1 MRSCR
6 NWIPVL
12 AVGLACLAAMERF
25 ALADAPP
32 GVVVAYSPAKSRQYL
47 GSPSLV
53 ALSDTEYVLT
63 HDFFG
68 PGSTRDRTWVYGSTD
83 RGQTW
88 EKRAEIVGQWWSTLF
103 LHRNNLYLMGTSKE
117 YGFCVIRRSSD
128 GGRTWTTPD
137 SPGTGLLHGDGK
149 YHTAPMPVV
158 YHGGR
163 IWRTMEDAQGPGGWG
178 HHFRAFVM
186 SAPIE
191 SDLLNAANWTSTN
204 RIGRNPDWLDGKFY
218 GWLEG
223 NLVVLPDGGLGNLLR
238 VDTKQFPEYG
248 ALLRVSPKGDQLTF
262 DPASDITPLSGG
274 AKKFTIRRDEATGTY
289 LTLANAVPEA
299 ERKGYPGKHRN
310 HLVLMTSKDL
320 RNWTERKTI
329 LTHPDVEKHGFQ
341 YVDWQ
346 FAGNDLIAAVRT
358 AFDDDQGGAHNQHDS
373 NYILFVRIPDYRA
386 AAGLPVA
393 QADLELRAPAGGSE
407 IVVKT
412 TARLAG
418 AIDSLTWNGKEFLDS
433 FDHGRQLQSATNY
446 DAGVTPIRAETF
458 NPTEAGSKSDWR
470 GPRSTSFLL
479 ESKIEGTRLTTRS
492 RMAFWLLPGET
503 SSGQPA
509 RNTTALSQ
517 HLVEKRVTLGAGG
530 QAHAIGY
537 EVTFLLADGRPF
549 ASEGHTHGVFE
560 ALTGYMPAEFSVF
573 EVLPAGSTEPQPVDD
588 GPGEQSHPLLFST
601 PDGRYA
607 MGIFAAERMS
617 GLAGPTFGR
626 FRFPG
631 EKVVKWNCVYRTT
644 SAEPLARTSFQFPM
658 TVAVGDRETV
668 VRTMLAVR
676 DNLESK

>member
-1 MRSCR
+1 MRLLQ
-6 NWIPVL
+6 VL
-12 AVGLACLAAMERF
+12 PIAVAAILSPTLLWPIRVE
-25 ALADAPP
+25 AAEPP
-32 GVVVAYSPAKSRQYL
+32 GVVVTYSPAATKQYL

-53 ALSDTEYVLT
+53 ALSEQEYVLS

-68 PGSTRDRTWVYGSTD
+68 PGSTRDRTCVYGSMD
-83 RGQTW
+83 QGKTW
-88 EKRAEIVGQWWSTLF
+88 QKRAEIVGQWWSTLF

-128 GGRTWTTPD
+128 GGRTWTKPD

-149 YHTAPMPVV
+149 YHTAPVPVV

-191 SDLLNAANWTSTN
+191 SDLLNAANWTSSN

-223 NLVVLPDGGLGNLLR
+223 NLVVLPDGSLGNLLR

-248 ALLRVSPKGDQLTF
+248 ALLRISEKGDQVTF
-262 DPASDITPLSGG
+262 DPERDITLLSGG

-289 LTLANAVPEA
+289 LTLANAVPEY

-320 RNWTERKTI
+320 RTWTEHKTI

-341 YVDWQ
+341 YVDWH

-373 NYILFVRIPDYRA
+373 NYILFVRVPNYRA
-386 AAGLPVA
+386 AVGLPVA
-393 QADLELRAPAGGSE
+393 RADLEIRSPAGGSE
-407 IVVKT
+407 IVIKT

-418 AIDSLTWNGKEFLDS
+418 AIDSLTWNGKEFINS
-433 FDHGRQLQSATNY
+433 FDHGRQLQSATNF
-446 DAGVTPIRAETF
+446 DAGIKPVRAETF

-470 GPRSTSFLL
+470 GPSTTSVLL
-479 ESKIEGTRLTTRS
+479 EAAVEGTTLRTS
-492 RMAFWLLPGET
+492 SQMAFWLRPGET
-503 SSGQPA
+503 SGGHPA
-509 RNTTALSQ
+509 RNLTALSQ
-517 HLVEKRVTLGAGG
+517 HRLDKKVTLGIGG
-530 QAHAIGY
+530 QPHAIGY
-537 EVTFLLADGRPF
+537 EVAFSLVNGKPF

-560 ALTGYMPAEFSVF
+560 ALTGYLPAEFSVF
-573 EVLPAGSTEPQPVDD
+573 EVLPALSGVLQPVDD
-588 GPGEQSHPLLFST
+588 GPGEQAHPLVFST
-601 PDGRYA
+601 TDGRHA
-607 MGIFAAERMS
+607 MGISAAERFS
-617 GLAGPTFGR
+617 GLSGPTFGR

-644 SAEPLARTSFQFPM
+644 AAETLGQSEFRFPM
-658 TVAVGDRETV
+658 TVVVGDRETV
-668 VRTMLAVR
+668 VKTLLLIRRPSGA
-676 DNLESK
+676 